1 MSLLTRLLARGT
13 VVLANSA
20 SKLQSLQM
28 RLTAGEVNDD
38 MEHFEPYGF
47 TSHPLAGAEGVVT
60 FIGGDRS
67 HAIALVIADRRYRL
81 QSLASGEVAIYTDE
95 GDKIHFKRGRIDR
108 HRNRHAEHP
117 RQQRGEL
124 RHASDQPD
132 RQDRFHRRSAG
143 RRHQPDQ
150 TRARRRTGRQRSDR
164 RAGRRQMMLISP
176 NLHAALT
183 RSVLISL
190 FTWRRAADDDALD
203 DDERFGWWGDT
214 FPTVADDRIGSR
226 LWLLR
231 RVKLTRQTQM
241 DAEFYAREAL
251 QWLIDDGHCSAI
263 DIISERLDAQRLN
276 LRTVLTLADGE
287 RLDINPDNSWQVIYA
302 V

>member
-1 MSLLTRLLARGT
+1 
-13 VVLANSA
+13 
-20 SKLQSLQM
+20 
-28 RLTAGEVNDD
+28 
-38 MEHFEPYGF
+38 
-47 TSHPLAGAEGVVT
+47 
-60 FIGGDRS
+60 
-67 HAIALVIADRRYRL
+67 
-81 QSLASGEVAIYTDE
+81 
-95 GDKIHFKRGRIDR
+95 
-108 HRNRHAEHP
+108 
-117 RQQRGEL
+117 
-124 RHASDQPD
+124 
-132 RQDRFHRRSAG
+132 
-143 RRHQPDQ
+143 
-150 TRARRRTGRQRSDR
+150 
-164 RAGRRQMMLISP
+164 MLISP

-183 RSVLISL
+183 RAVLISL

-203 DDERFGWWGDT
+203 DDERFGWWGDS

-263 DIISERLDAQRLN
+263 DILSERLDAQRLN

-287 RLDINPDNSWQVIYA
+287 RLDLHPETRSQVRYA